1 MKIKAAGHDKLVGLE
16 SELKD
21 LIDTLFKFY
30 DLGDLHRRLNSQPMY
45 PIT

>member
-1 MKIKAAGHDKLVGLE
+1 MAIRAVGYDQLIGLE

-21 LIDTLFKFY
+21 LTDTSFKLY
-30 DLGDLHRRLNSQPMY
+30 DLGDLHRRLNFHPIH